1 MNLRY
6 RIDENGEKVLQ
17 QKSVNQHNDSWV
29 DVPTEEQKEEKRTPK
44 AGDVLEWEGLF
55 YLVVEDGLTMIS
67 LNNYLAQ
74 GAYSSGKYLGTFNEV
89 FVKRDETLVRLPSVQ
104 SLRKNCIS
112 GAIQMWENNNTLGE
126 ITTYIYDYLKGEK

>member
-17 QKSVNQHNDSWV
+17 FREYERNANGVPDEWQ
-29 DVPTEEQKEEKRTPK
+29 DVPVEEKRTPK
-44 AGDVLEWEGLF
+44 
-55 YLVVEDGLTMIS
+55 S
-67 LNNYLAQ
+67 NNILITSDSFDEEINQ
-74 GAYSSGKYLGTFNEV
+74 IMFNGKV